1 MNSVQNIKICQQYRV
16 FGNEANF
23 YVDDEK
29 IAVALLDCD
38 RKITTTDGYK
48 LLVRVS
54 KSPFPQCEIDAKLKE
69 RLKQAMSKRYMQAT
83 NALDLSRFH
92 RDPG

>member
-1 MNSVQNIKICQQYRV
+1 M

-23 YVDDEK
+23 YVDDNK
-29 IAVALLDCD
+29 VAVALLDCD

-48 LLVRVS
+48 LLIRVT
-54 KSPFPQCEIDAKLKE
+54 KPPFPQCEIDTKLKE
-69 RLKQAMSKRYMQAT
+69 RLKQAMAKRYVLAT